1 MKFLIHQSCKAA
13 LIALTIVTMAG
24 CIGSNKQESTG
35 EYIDD
40 TVITTK
46 VKTELFNLEGFE
58 SFDISVETFKGNV
71 QLSGFVDTE
80 EQRVQAESAARR
92 VQGINDIENSIVVKP

>member
-1 MKFLIHQSCKAA
+1 MSYCITRKIRTILLAGII
-13 LIALTIVTMAG
+13 LVLTG
-24 CIGSNKQESTG
+24 CVGSEKQASTG
-35 EYIDD
+35 EHIDD

-46 VKTELFNLEGFE
+46 VKAELFDLDGFE

-80 EQRVQAESAARR
+80 AQRQQAEVAANR
-92 VQGINDIENSIVVKP
+92 VEGIKSINNSIVVKP